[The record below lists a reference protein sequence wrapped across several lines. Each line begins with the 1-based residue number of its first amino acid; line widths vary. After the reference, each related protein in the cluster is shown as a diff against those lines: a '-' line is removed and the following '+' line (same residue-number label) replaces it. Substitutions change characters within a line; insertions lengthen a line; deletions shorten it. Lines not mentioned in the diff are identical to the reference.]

1 MQPLVLTGV
10 VRTVELTVVLW
21 LVVVLSSVIGLVL
34 VGDVVLVASVVVDKT
49 GCVVPSVG
57 VVDDTD
63 EVVLDTIS
71 IQLILVLILR
81 FLHLTSST

>member
-1 MQPLVLTGV
+1 MLTGV
-10 VRTVELTVVLW
+10 VKTVVVLW
-21 LVVVLSSVIGLVL
+21 LVVVLSSVIGLV
-34 VGDVVLVASVVVDKT
+34 VVSDVVLVASVVVDKT
-49 GCVVPSVG
+49 GCVVPSVD